1 METNSHTNILY
12 TSSIDLMIENIPKL
26 IYLGYLG
33 YFYTAP
39 DEFSTGWKFVPLGVL
54 FIWNHNYLTTI

>member
-26 IYLGYLG
+26 IYLRS
-33 YFYTAP
+33 FDT
-39 DEFSTGWKFVPLGVL
+39 VL
-54 FIWNHNYLTTI
+54 EPNLNVSHL